1 MLDALTTAEV
11 QALRV
16 KLHDFAS
23 RQSDQIVKICCS
35 AVDLDLAR
43 ILARQDHQIVREL
56 AVSVKHLDKAVQIA
70 RTTDQG
76 GDSFPRRRDPV
87 PFEQSRVRW
96 FSVDFQNA
104 SSVV

>member
-1 MLDALTTAEV
+1 MLDALATAEV

-23 RQSDQIVKICCS
+23 RQGDQIVKICCS

-43 ILARQDHQIVREL
+43 ILGRQDDQIVREL
-56 AVSVKHLDKAVQIA
+56 AVSVEHLAKAVQFA
-70 RTTDQG
+70 RST
-76 GDSFPRRRDPV
+76 PRPRDPV

-96 FSVDFQNA
+96 FSVDLQNMYRSA
-104 SSVV
+104 RRPEF